1 MTEQQR
7 RSIRA
12 EDPQTV
18 TFVELF
24 FDLVFV
30 FAVTQLTVLTAHDL
44 TPEGVL
50 RSILLGWL
58 IWWAWTQFTWTLNPA
73 DTTHPQ
79 VRIVTLAATAVAL
92 VMAASV
98 ERAFE
103 TDALWFALPYVV
115 VRALGLGLQVRVD
128 LERAGASHQGVLT
141 WVGLSSIG
149 VALVLVGAIVDPS
162 IRPAV
167 WLVAVVAE
175 LIAAAIA
182 GRNTTWDL
190 NPAHLSERHGLFV
203 IIAIGESLIVAGTAV
218 AGDERTLELTTAA
231 GAAIVVACLLWW
243 TYFGWLKDALEH
255 RLAAAAPEHLGRLT
269 RDAYSLSHFP
279 LVLGIIGFAAA
290 IEEMVLYPDEH
301 AEPAVVAA
309 LGIGVALFVGFSAVS
324 YWRLSGRVL
333 AMRLGLLVVMVPLLV
348 VVAPLAPVWPLA
360 VVAVVLVG
368 MVVAEAWRPPAAH
381 PAR

>member
-1 MTEQQR
+1 VTVR
-7 RSIRA
+7 RGRSLHA
-12 EDPQTV
+12 PEAQSV

-30 FAVTQLTVLTAHDL
+30 FAVTQVTALTAHEL

-50 RSILLGWL
+50 RSILLFWL

-73 DTTHPQ
+73 DTTHPW
-79 VRIVTLAATAVAL
+79 VRVVTLAGAAAAF
-92 VMAASV
+92 VMAVSV
-98 ERAFE
+98 PRAFAE
-103 TDALWFALPYVV
+103 DGLWFAVPYLV
-115 VRALGLGLQVRVD
+115 VRVLGLGLQVGVE
-128 LERAGASHQGVLT
+128 LERESESHAGIWRWAGF
-141 WVGLSSIG
+141 SSIG
-149 VALVLVGAIVDPS
+149 LGLVLAGAIADPEL
-162 IRPAV
+162 RP
-167 WLVAVVAE
+167 WLWV
-175 LIAAAIA
+175 AAILADLVSTQVA
-182 GRNTTWDL
+182 GGAQNWDL
-190 NPAHLSERHGLFV
+190 NPAHVAERHGLFV
-203 IIAIGESLIVAGTAV
+203 IIALGESLIVAATGV
-218 AGDERTLELTTAA
+218 AGEERTAGLVGVAA
-231 GAAIVVACLLWW
+231 GALAIACLLWW

-290 IEEMVLYPDEH
+290 IEEMVLHPDEH